1 MRGAATGPQTPT
13 RKNMNRISLSGGRV
27 SRSFL
32 SALPSRLLL
41 IAAAL
46 LSPATGNAGVFPNG
60 VNLQPSYY
68 NNGNVNMGWSVMNS
82 QGNIQT
88 VRIEIEPDKV
98 TQAKTWISQARS
110 NGKTVIA
117 SYHKSAVLGSDSTAE
132 LSAAGNWWRT
142 NYSNLNASG
151 SFTVNLSNEWGSH
164 NIGSNA
170 FASAYNSAIS
180 SVRQVYGG
188 AIVVDIP
195 GWGQETRVAAQAVT
209 GANGTRINDTNI
221 ILSTHIYPG
230 AWNQATNNWLQN
242 SDLDEMGNA
251 GRPCIVGEFGTGS
264 GSANWSG
271 LVDHAKSKGWTV
283 LAWAWNG
290 DGGSLN
296 MVSPSWA
303 TNATATS
310 FTLSSYHNTVYPKLG
325 TGGGGGGNPVAAGT
339 YSLRNRASGKMLDN
353 LGATADGAT
362 VAQWADGSSNNQRW
376 VLSYTG
382 TYAKLQCVTGGK
394 YLDSLG
400 HTADNTTVGQW
411 AGGGSFNQQ
420 WTIQS
425 LGGGYFRI
433 VNRANGKALDT
444 GGATNDGGVMEFWG
458 SGSSFNQQWQFV
470 TP

>member
-1 MRGAATGPQTPT
+1 MKQSVCFLGRACARFRSTTAPLFGAA
-13 RKNMNRISLSGGRV
+13 V
-27 SRSFL
+27 
-32 SALPSRLLL
+32 LL
-41 IAAAL
+41 AGSHAF
-46 LSPATGNAGVFPNG
+46 AGVFPDG

-68 NNGNVNMGWSVMNS
+68 NNGNVNMGWSLMNA

-117 SYHKSAVLGSDSTAE
+117 TYHKSAVLGSDSASE
-132 LSAAGNWWRT
+132 LSAAGSWWRT
-142 NYSNLNASG
+142 NYSTLNASG
-151 SFTVNLSNEWGSH
+151 AFTVNLSNEWGSH
-164 NIGSNA
+164 NITSNA
-170 FASAYNSAIS
+170 YASAYNTAIS
-180 SVRQVYGG
+180 SVRAVYSG
-188 AIVVDIP
+188 AIVIDIP
-195 GWGQETRVAAQAVT
+195 GWGQETRTAAQAVT

-230 AWNQATNNWLQN
+230 AFNSATNGALQN

-251 GRPCIVGEFGTGS
+251 GRPCIVGEFGNGS
-264 GSANWSG
+264 GNANWSG

-290 DGGSLN
+290 DGGALN
-296 MVSPSWA
+296 MVSPRWVD
-303 TNATATS
+303 NATATS
-310 FTLSSYHNTVYPKLG
+310 FTLSSYFSVVYPKLG
-325 TGGGGGGNPVAAGT
+325 GGGGGGTSVPAGT

-353 LGATADGAT
+353 LGATTDGAT

-376 VLSYTG
+376 VLTYTG
-382 TYAKLQCVTGGK
+382 GFAKLSCVTGGK

-411 AGGGSFNQQ
+411 SNSSSFNQQ

-425 LGGGYFRI
+425 LGGGFFRI

-444 GGATNDGGVMEFWG
+444 GGATNDGGVMEFWS
-458 SGSSFNQQWQFV
+458 SGGSFNQQWQFV

>member
-1 MRGAATGPQTPT
+1 M
-13 RKNMNRISLSGGRV
+13 SLSSLRGRFARPV
-27 SRSFL
+27 L
-32 SALPSRLLL
+32 SAFGRLFGT
-41 IAAAL
+41 AAL
-46 LSPATGNAGVFPNG
+46 LLAGRVTAGVFPDG

-68 NNGNVNMGWSVMNS
+68 NNGNVNMGWSLMNS

-88 VRIEIEPDKV
+88 TRIEIEPDKV
-98 TQAKTWISQARS
+98 TQAKTWIAQARS

-117 SYHKSAVLGSDSTAE
+117 TYHKSAVLGSDSAAE
-132 LSAAGNWWRT
+132 LSAAGSWWRT
-142 NYSNLNASG
+142 NYSTLNASG

-164 NIGSNA
+164 NITSNA
-170 FASAYNSAIS
+170 YASAYNTAIS
-180 SVRQVYGG
+180 TVRQVYSG

-195 GWGQETRVAAQAVT
+195 GWGQETRKAAQAVT

-230 AWNQATNNWLQN
+230 AFNSATGTSLQN

-251 GRPCIVGEFGTGS
+251 GRPCIVGEFGNGS

-296 MVSPSWA
+296 MVDPRWV

-310 FTLSSYHNTVYPKLG
+310 FTLSSYFGLVYPKLG
-325 TGGGGGGNPVAAGT
+325 GGGGGGGGGNPVAAGT

-376 VLSYTG
+376 VLTYTG
-382 TYAKLQCVTGGK
+382 GFAKLSCVTGGK
-394 YLDSLG
+394 FLDSLG

-411 AGGGSFNQQ
+411 SNSASSNQQ

-425 LGGGYFRI
+425 VGGGFFKI
-433 VNRANGKALDT
+433 INRANGKALDT
-444 GGATNDGGVMEFWG
+444 GGATNDGGVMEFWS
-458 SGSSFNQQWQFV
+458 SGTSFNQQWQFV